1 MRINDIVLVKCLK
14 LSGRRRC
21 GNPRRMALFNPG
33 LAFTMLLSFHLFSSH
48 VALDNKAK
56 SYIELEAHVV
66 GVIIFTCQNGGV
78 SLFMCLNFHPL
89 QKSHKPER

>member
-21 GNPRRMALFNPG
+21 GNPRRMALFNSG

-56 SYIELEAHVV
+56 SYIKLEAHVV
-66 GVIIFTCQNGGV
+66 GVIIFTV
-78 SLFMCLNFHPL
+78 SEWRSEPIHVFELPFIA
-89 QKSHKPER
+89 KIT